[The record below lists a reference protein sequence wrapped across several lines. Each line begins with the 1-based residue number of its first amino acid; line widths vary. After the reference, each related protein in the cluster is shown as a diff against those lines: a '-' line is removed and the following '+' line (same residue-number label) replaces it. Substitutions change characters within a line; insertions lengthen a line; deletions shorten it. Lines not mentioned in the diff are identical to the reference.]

1 MIHRCS
7 RAALL
12 CASAIAT
19 AAPFIATQAFA
30 QAAAPNTVSELEVVG
45 TSIEETLPQVLSRY
59 GSSLEVVTAEEIKA
73 NAIVDANQ
81 ALELLVPGA
90 FVATQAGPF
99 SYVNI
104 SIQGSRTSDVLWTVD
119 GVRINNRLYNST
131 SPADTL
137 PAAMIERMEVL
148 KGGQGLFY
156 GTSAVAGVINIVTR
170 SFSDEP
176 GAEISIGGDS
186 FRGFHANG
194 YVRGSFGGHKLV
206 AWISKDETD
215 GYEIY
220 TDYQPNTTNRRRS
233 YDVNSYGLKYGY
245 DFAEDLKFQ
254 ASYIHSIANLD
265 YPSVSGNSVNDRDED
280 IVSARLDYTPSDAFK
295 FFLKSYYHSWDT
307 DYYTKPNPS
316 KYWGYKDFGVNG
328 LAQLNLHKGVEYNV
342 GYDFQNYKGRDDV
355 LLIAGETEQVHA
367 VFAQARTT
375 DDLSTRA
382 RFAAGV
388 RTTKTGGDTNTVWN
402 VSGVF
407 DITDNLYIRGIGGTS
422 FLLPDT
428 QQLYGVDPCCALG
441 NPDLEPETSTNLNLT
456 LGGYFNVGPRP
467 VTWELAGW
475 RRKVENLIT
484 TDRSNPPPG
493 YPGIF
498 VNIED
503 EVKVEGWEII
513 VRAPLTE
520 ALSVDGS
527 YSHSKEHARGT
538 SVQIAGRPKENAKF
552 GVSYSPPDLPFG
564 VNLAAKWV
572 GQTEQNVT
580 GFGVQQYGDYVVVN
594 LSGHLFIGDDR
605 KTRLTV
611 RVENLLDEDYATSVT
626 SAVRTGTTT
635 RFLYKR
641 LGPPQMVY
649 FNLSRTF

>member
-1 MIHRCS
+1 MIQRPS

-12 CASAIAT
+12 CASAVAIAVPFAAT
-19 AAPFIATQAFA
+19 RALAQPAAPS
-30 QAAAPNTVSELEVVG
+30 TVSHVEVVG
-45 TSIEETLPQVLSRY
+45 RSIEETLPQVLGRY
-59 GSSLEVVTAEEIKA
+59 GSSVETVTAEDIKDGGF
-73 NAIVDANQ
+73 VDASE
-81 ALELLVPGA
+81 ALEMLVPGA

-170 SFSDEP
+170 SFSNTP

-194 YVRGSFGGHKLV
+194 YVRGAIGGHKLV
-206 AWISKDETD
+206 AWMSKDETD

-220 TDYQPNTTNRRRS
+220 SDYQPNTTNRRRS
-233 YDVNSYGLKYGY
+233 YDVNSYGVKYGY
-245 DFAEDLKFQ
+245 DFADDLALQ
-254 ASYIHSIANLD
+254 ASYVHTIANLD
-265 YPSVSGNSVNDRDED
+265 YPSVSGNSVNDRNED

-295 FFLKSYYHSWDT
+295 VFLKSYYHSWDT
-307 DYYTKPNPS
+307 NYYTKPNPS
-316 KYWGYKDFGVNG
+316 KYWGYKDFGLNG
-328 LAQLNLHKGVEYNV
+328 MVQLNLHKGVEYNI
-342 GYDFQNYKGRDDV
+342 GYDFQNYRGRDDV

-382 RFAAGV
+382 RFAAGF
-388 RTTKTGGDTNTVWN
+388 RTTRTGGDTNTVWN

-407 DITDNLYIRGIGGTS
+407 DITDNLYIRGVGGTS
-422 FLLPDT
+422 FLLPDA

-441 NPDLEPETSTNLNLT
+441 NPSLKPETSTNLNLT
-456 LGGYFNVGPRP
+456 LGGRFDLGPRP

-493 YPGIF
+493 YPGVFI
-498 VNIED
+498 NIED
-503 EVKVEGWEII
+503 DVKVEGWEII
-513 VRAPLTE
+513 VRAPITD
-520 ALSVDGS
+520 ALSLDGS
-527 YSHSKEHARGT
+527 YTHSKEHARGT

-552 GVSYSPPDLPFG
+552 AISYAPPDRPFG
-564 VNLAAKWV
+564 VDLAAKWV

-594 LSGHLFIGDDR
+594 LAGHVFIGDDR

-611 RVENLLDEDYATSVT
+611 RIENLLDEDYATSVT
-626 SAVRTGTTT
+626 SAVRTGTTG
-635 RFLYKR
+635 RFLYRR
-641 LGPPQMVY
+641 LGPPRMAY